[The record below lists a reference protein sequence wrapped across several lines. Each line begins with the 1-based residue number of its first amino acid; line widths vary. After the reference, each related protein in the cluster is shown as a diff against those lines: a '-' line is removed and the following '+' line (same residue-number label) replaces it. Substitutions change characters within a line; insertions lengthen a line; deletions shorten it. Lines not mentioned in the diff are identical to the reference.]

1 MGDTHYEESAL
12 NVGKGPPFSL
22 FLFSTMMDDFP
33 SSSRENLHAS
43 ERHRISRICSRI
55 KQKKMNYT
63 IPSQSAKGAQ
73 KIEKKILTDKIQC
86 RRQLQPSTKRPNPSP
101 SLPLQDPNTGRKRK
115 NT

>member
-12 NVGKGPPFSL
+12 NVGKG
-22 FLFSTMMDDFP
+22 
-33 SSSRENLHAS
+33 
-43 ERHRISRICSRI
+43 ICSRI
-55 KQKKMNYT
+55 KQNTKLNYT

-86 RRQLQPSTKRPNPSP
+86 RRQLQPATKRPNQSP